1 MPRRILKY
9 EVEII
14 ESALNHKT
22 KMKKKEKMPVI
33 YPIIIYTGTKKWDV
47 ERYIGEC
54 QERLEGAEKIGLGNY
69 YIVDANNYTEEE
81 LLNDVLFISSLM
93 LIEKK
98 KNTEELAEAI
108 EEVIKKKYKE
118 DNKLLEQSIYYIY
131 SEKLGKEKTEELLKQ
146 LKDLKGKGGKNMV
159 LEMIR
164 KENEE
169 LIKRGKKEGIKQ
181 TTIKLI
187 IEMLKNDANEEF
199 IKKVTKVT
207 NKELAEI
214 KRKKDSIS

>member
-1 MPRRILKY
+1 M
-9 EVEII
+9 
-14 ESALNHKT
+14 
-22 KMKKKEKMPVI
+22 
-33 YPIIIYTGTKKWDV
+33 
-47 ERYIGEC
+47 
-54 QERLEGAEKIGLGNY
+54 
-69 YIVDANNYTEEE
+69 
-81 LLNDVLFISSLM
+81 
-93 LIEKK
+93 
-98 KNTEELAEAI
+98 
-108 EEVIKKKYKE
+108 
-118 DNKLLEQSIYYIY
+118 
-131 SEKLGKEKTEELLKQ
+131 KQ